1 VPRVIDTGA
10 SWSVA
15 PCIQAFVSEIKELCE
30 TLQTLDGTINVSGS
44 DFVEWNIQDRDGIQ
58 KTIRN
63 RALYVPAPGERLFSP
78 RTYFHE
84 NKGGSLL
91 CKPNGLI
98 LTLPDGSTLSLLWQP
113 TSNLPCML
121 TTKLFEEVKRHK
133 KEAHHI
139 KFDRSAFAVSTL
151 PNVLDTANHNL
162 NYSQRSSFFGIKVWG
177 TPRPAPICPPKR

>member
-10 SWSVA
+10 YWSVA

-98 LTLPDGSTLSLLWQP
+98 LTLPDGSTLSLLATNFQSP
-113 TSNLPCML
+113 
-121 TTKLFEEVKRHK
+121 VH
-133 KEAHHI
+133 AHH
-139 KFDRSAFAVSTL
+139 KAVRGGEATQKGS
-151 PNVLDTANHNL
+151 PSHQV
-162 NYSQRSSFFGIKVWG
+162 
-177 TPRPAPICPPKR
+177 